1 MKKKYKIFVSGMAY
15 DGGKSG
21 ISFCIKK
28 VVKYLSKDNYVELL
42 LLKQDAERFPVKN
55 DNLKIISVSN
65 LLAKPVVNMLWHL
78 FILPFTR
85 NYKKYDFI
93 VLPAG
98 NRRLFCCYP
107 RYTIVIFHDL
117 SQFHIDQK
125 YDRFRMF
132 YIKRIIPLFLKK
144 ADSIMAI
151 SYSTKKDL
159 EKYYNL
165 KDVWVNHNGYEK
177 PVVSEAKGKKVADVN
192 GKFLFY
198 LARVEHP
205 GKNHLNLIKAYE
217 KLPDDVKQEYILVF
231 AGKVWEGSEPVMNY
245 VANSADKAR
254 IKFMGFV
261 EEDELNWLYKNCSL
275 YIFPS
280 FFEGFGLPILDA
292 MNYGVPVI
300 CSNTSSLPEVGGKAV
315 LTFDPNNVQQ
325 IKDRIIE
332 VLKDNSLQESMIK
345 AGFEQVEK
353 FDWAKHVQ
361 KIKKDYEKNA

>member
-1 MKKKYKIFVSGMAY
+1 
-15 DGGKSG
+15 
-21 ISFCIKK
+21 
-28 VVKYLSKDNYVELL
+28 
-42 LLKQDAERFPVKN
+42 
-55 DNLKIISVSN
+55 
-65 LLAKPVVNMLWHL
+65 
-78 FILPFTR
+78 
-85 NYKKYDFI
+85 
-93 VLPAG
+93 
-98 NRRLFCCYP
+98 
-107 RYTIVIFHDL
+107 
-117 SQFHIDQK
+117 
-125 YDRFRMF
+125 MF
-132 YIKRIIPLFLKK
+132 YIKRIIPFFLKK

-177 PVVSEAKGKKVADVN
+177 PVVSEAKGKKVADIN

-332 VLKDNSLQESMIK
+332 VLKDNSLQKSMIK
-345 AGFEQVEK
+345 AGFEQVKK